1 MLHAGDQDSKKHTPR
16 WPPRGVSS
24 RPPPWIFPTADL
36 SHWGR
41 ARAARRN
48 AQKARYQAIYT
59 LSLGTALQQSAVLL
73 SGQPAGAD
81 AREVGTTLI
90 ISAVVLVMIVLVQQ
104 IGSAMAPFKD
114 VVKTVAAGVGAMML
128 AIVVVGLLLIALF
141 MSA

>member
-1 MLHAGDQDSKKHTPR
+1 M
-16 WPPRGVSS
+16 
-24 RPPPWIFPTADL
+24 
-36 SHWGR
+36 
-41 ARAARRN
+41 
-48 AQKARYQAIYT
+48 YT